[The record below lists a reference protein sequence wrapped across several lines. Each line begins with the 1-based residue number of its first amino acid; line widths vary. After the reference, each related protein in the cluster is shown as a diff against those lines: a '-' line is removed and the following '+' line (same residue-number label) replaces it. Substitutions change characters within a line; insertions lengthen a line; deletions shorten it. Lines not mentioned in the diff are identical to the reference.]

1 MPVKY
6 KINPDVKDIPPVEP
20 KKKKSIDKSNVFMT
34 KVIDGTYNFLASPW
48 DK

>member
-1 MPVKY
+1 MDWESSMPVKY
-6 KINPDVKDIPPVEP
+6 KVKKKP
-20 KKKKSIDKSNVFMT
+20 KKKKSVDKLNLFMN